1 MRNIEWVV
9 QMNPTKDWY
18 NQYLHQSVNQM
29 KTKHQTDFVQDS
41 DIIEASSIND
51 EFGEVK
57 RDLKARH
64 VSMIAIGGTIG
75 TGLFIS
81 TGSLLHTTGPVMS
94 LISFLFVTTICFP
107 SLNLLVKWLLISL
120 FLVHLLN
127 SSLVGSPRVVVL
139 GWLYWFSWAVTFGLE
154 LSVVGQVIQFWTD
167 AVPLAAWIS
176 IFSLF

>member
-1 MRNIEWVV
+1 MPEDYEKYGMGSSNESHQRLV
-9 QMNPTKDWY
+9 QPISSSISKSNE
-18 NQYLHQSVNQM
+18 

-94 LISFLFVTTICFP
+94 LISFLFVTTICFSVNQYLGEMDTYIP
-107 SLNLLVKWLLISL
+107 IS
-120 FLVHLLN
+120 
-127 SSLVGSPRVVVL
+127 G
-139 GWLYWFSWAVTFGLE
+139 
-154 LSVVGQVIQFWTD
+154 
-167 AVPLAAWIS
+167 
-176 IFSLF
+176 